1 MRGRVTAAVLRYLAV
16 AHFGR
21 GRGDF
26 VAGEYP
32 AHWAALVEEVVAIHR
47 ARLAELWSGA
57 ARGDPRDVLT
67 ARLRAPLEAITE
79 EVLRRL
85 YPPRA
90 SSDSK
95 PSG

>member
-1 MRGRVTAAVLRYLAV
+1 
-16 AHFGR
+16 
-21 GRGDF
+21 
-26 VAGEYP
+26 
-32 AHWAALVEEVVAIHR
+32 VEEVVAIHR

-57 ARGDPRDVLT
+57 ARGDPPDVLT